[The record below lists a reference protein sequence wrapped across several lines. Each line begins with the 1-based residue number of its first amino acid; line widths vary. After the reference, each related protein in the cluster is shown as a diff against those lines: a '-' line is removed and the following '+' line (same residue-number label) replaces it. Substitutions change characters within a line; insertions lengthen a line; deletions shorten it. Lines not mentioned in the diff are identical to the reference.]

1 MTEMRTLFQYATS
14 SKTQQR
20 TKQEKLRIF
29 PQKIP
34 TSLVKRLKHE
44 YNVANGKERRERSDG
59 PRVEPPDCFTK
70 LMRSAKGLKRKFGTV
85 VIDECHF
92 LRK

>member
-1 MTEMRTLFQYATS
+1 MRTLFQYAS
-14 SKTQQR
+14 SSTAQQK
-20 TKQEKLRIF
+20 TKQEKLRIL

-34 TSLVKRLKHE
+34 TSLIKRLNHE

-59 PRVEPPDCFTK
+59 PRVEPPDRFTK